1 MGSDSSDLFDSLCL
15 VGFMGS
21 GKSTVGRLL
30 ADRLG
35 WVFVDLDREIESVTG
50 KSVTRMFA
58 ESGEVEFRKMEAELG
73 LKLVGRPRTVLA
85 TGGGW
90 GAVAGRLESLHESV
104 CTVWLQ
110 VSPEVAVDRIRLQA
124 PVRPLLHGA
133 SDPLWEARSLLAIRA
148 PQYEAARFHVDTSGR
163 EVTEVV
169 SAVLK
174 HMRSGHRTRPS

>member
-1 MGSDSSDLFDSLCL
+1 MGSDHSDLPGSICR

-30 ADRLG
+30 ADQLG
-35 WVFVDLDREIESVTG
+35 WSFVDLDREIESVAG
-50 KSVTRMFA
+50 KSVTEIFK
-58 ESGEVEFRKMEAELG
+58 EDGEAAFRRLEAELG
-73 LKLVGRPRTVLA
+73 LELVQRPRTVLA

-90 GAVAGRLESLHESV
+90 GALPGRLESLAESV
-104 CTVWLQ
+104 CSVWLQ

-124 PVRPLLHGA
+124 PVRPLLHGV
-133 SDPLWEARSLLAIRA
+133 SDPLSEARSLLADRT
-148 PQYEAARFHVDTSGR
+148 PQYKAARLHIDTTGR

-169 SAVLK
+169 SEVLQ